1 MSNLSVFQFESQ
13 DVRFV
18 DGKPVANDVAKIL
31 GYTDPAKAVSTK
43 VKAKNKGVTK
53 LVTAGG
59 VQSVTVLEESG
70 IYQLIFSSKLPSAE
84 KFQDWVFED
93 VLPSIRQTG
102 GYGVVKTPQTYIEAL
117 EAIIVAEK
125 EKELLRLESEQLKE
139 ENLALA
145 EAVDELFDYSSII
158 RVAKWNN
165 LSEKDFKWRALK
177 RASKEMGE
185 EVKQVPC
192 PRFGTKNLYS
202 HNVWRYCYPNVSLP
216 ETTTL
221 VIKPY

>member
-13 DVRFV
+13 DIRFV

-221 VIKPY
+221 VIKPS